1 MLGYIPAHNRVYLA
15 DNDMNVFGYLLSLS
29 VEGTALDNAG
39 WYTATFQPKMKNY
52 HKGPLVW
59 TTKEVAAQ
67 AADQTIQ
74 RYVLHVDN
82 SVSRF

>member
-1 MLGYIPAHNRVYLA
+1 VELLCENFTPIVPLA
-15 DNDMNVFGYLLSLS
+15 MHKSGAS
-29 VEGTALDNAG
+29 ERAQGTALDNAG
-39 WYTATFQPKMKNY
+39 WYTATFRPKMKNY

-82 SVSRF
+82 SVGRLHDF